1 MQSTFEK
8 EIKIRPVR
16 NEVKLNNKD
25 FILLFVIF
33 INPIICVFWVKSICN
48 RKIKQVLFSQN
59 YRRQEMYHNL

>member
-33 INPIICVFWVKSICN
+33 INPIICVF
-48 RKIKQVLFSQN
+48 
-59 YRRQEMYHNL
+59 